1 VGRMLRWRKTWE
13 IAKKDMASIRR
24 HRYVI
29 YSLLAMPIIFA
40 IVVPFTSIYP
50 MLSVGEVPSTELPPF
65 APANVPAKQAMIL
78 SMVNMALLMF
88 MFIPAAIPS
97 TIATYTFVGEKV
109 NKQLEPLLATPTTD
123 SELLIGK
130 SIGAFL
136 PGIAATF
143 ASFIAFVCLVD
154 ALTFSTFN
162 LLILPNPLSLVIIFI
177 FSPLI
182 GIMSVEWCVFV
193 SSKVS
198 DVRAAMQL
206 GIVSIAPV
214 LALYFLFLGGI
225 LTLSLPALAIF
236 GAILI
241 LATIGLFFLS
251 KATFER
257 ENILTKWK

>member
-1 VGRMLRWRKTWE
+1 MFRWRKTWE
-13 IAKKDMASIRR
+13 IAKKDMTSIRR
-24 HRYVI
+24 HKYVM
-29 YSLLAMPIIFA
+29 YSLLVMPILFA
-40 IVVPFTSIYP
+40 IVIPFMSIYP
-50 MLSVGEVPSTELPPF
+50 MVSAGEISGGELPPF
-65 APANVPAKQAMIL
+65 APPGMPIKQAMIL
-78 SMVNMALLMF
+78 AMVNMTLLMF
-88 MFIPAAIPS
+88 MFIPAVVPL

-143 ASFIAFVCLVD
+143 ASFAAFVGLVD

-162 LLILPNPLSLVIIFI
+162 SLILPNFLSVVIVFI

-206 GIVSIAPV
+206 GVVSIAPV
-214 LALYFLFLGGI
+214 LALYSLFLGGI
-225 LTLSLPALAIF
+225 LSLNFPVLVIF
-236 GAILI
+236 GMVLILI
-241 LATIGLFFLS
+241 AVGLFFLS
-251 KATFER
+251 KVTFER